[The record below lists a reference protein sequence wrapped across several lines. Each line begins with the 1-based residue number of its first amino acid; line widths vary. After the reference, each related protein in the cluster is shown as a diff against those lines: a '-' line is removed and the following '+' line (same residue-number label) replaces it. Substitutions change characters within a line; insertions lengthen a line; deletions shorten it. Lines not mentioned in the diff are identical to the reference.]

1 MTSSP
6 PEDKPFHLSKKQL
19 MRVFERVGETPYAE
33 VTPEDVAAGADSDK
47 PIAYDDRTVAFLDI
61 LGFKEHIKASD
72 RDPGLVS
79 KIHDALSFKEPTDLP
94 LAEDFATRLGLERDT
109 LTDFTQSFSDCIAIS
124 TGTTP
129 EDIGLLVFMVF
140 QKSRELLLKGFIS
153 RGGISMGKLFHDGN
167 LLFGPAFNKA
177 YLLESTHADGARV
190 ILDTKTR
197 EAIDTY
203 TAAHTNTPLTEFLT
217 THIRRA
223 NDGPAYI
230 DLFADLRKSG
240 FYKGTSVSAE
250 TVETLRTVLCDALN
264 EASDSPVHFRK
275 VATLAHSFNTALSV
289 RGNGSN
295 YLIRPDIL
303 PDSKIPPIHLP
314 YIA

>member
-1 MTSSP
+1 
-6 PEDKPFHLSKKQL
+6 

-33 VTPEDVAAGADSDK
+33 VPPEDVAAGDDSDK

-61 LGFKEHIKASD
+61 LGFKEHIKASE
-72 RDPGLVS
+72 RDPDLVT
-79 KIHDALSFKEPTDLP
+79 KIHDALSFKDPIDLP
-94 LAEDFATRLGLERDT
+94 LAEDFARRLDLERDT

-197 EAIDTY
+197 EAIYTY
-203 TAAHTNTPLTEFLT
+203 TAAHTDTPLAEFLT

-223 NDGPAYI
+223 KDGPAYI

-240 FYKGTSVSAE
+240 FYKGTSVSPE
-250 TVETLRTVLCDALN
+250 TVGTLRTVLCDALN
-264 EASDSPVHFRK
+264 KNSDSPVHFRK
-275 VATLAHSFNTALSV
+275 VATLAHSFNAALET
-289 RGNGSN
+289 RGNAGN
-295 YLIRPDIL
+295 FLIDVNTL
-303 PDSKIPPIHLP
+303 PDARFALPLATLPP
-314 YIA
+314 YSA